1 MGTCQLS
8 LLCSP
13 YQDRLIYIKRRVL
26 YIHNKLFM
34 YDYGLRPIFC
44 SLFFFL
50 FICFLPFDIWVHIC
64 VPICR
69 FLSSCLFSLF
79 GYIVYIPKMSGK
91 IIICSLNWFLMY
103 FFLFLLSIST
113 YFHLKQIHILFL
125 LRFGYMLQLR
135 SSHSLMVPG
144 SSVGNNQSVLLTIY
158 PNYFVMLVKFF
169 FLS

>member
-1 MGTCQLS
+1 MHDLKCSIWVHLYIPKIHFIKLKQNTFRYMQDIPKSVNFLHLGTCQLS

-26 YIHNKLFM
+26 YIHNKLFI

-44 SLFFFL
+44 SLFFL
-50 FICFLPFDIWVHIC
+50 SICFLPFDIWVHIC

-91 IIICSLNWFLMY
+91 IIICSLN
-103 FFLFLLSIST
+103 
-113 YFHLKQIHILFL
+113 
-125 LRFGYMLQLR
+125 
-135 SSHSLMVPG
+135 
-144 SSVGNNQSVLLTIY
+144 
-158 PNYFVMLVKFF
+158 
-169 FLS
+169 